1 MGIVLLRIDERLI
14 HGQVLLGWGRT
25 LRPDRYLVVDDA
37 LAASDWEQ
45 DLYRLTLD
53 DAAEV
58 AFATVAE
65 AREELPA
72 LREAGERTVI
82 LTRAPASM
90 AELARGGLLAGMDVN
105 VGGLHYRPGRT
116 EVRSYIYLDETDRA
130 ALRTLAEEGATVSG
144 RDLPD
149 APRIPLEALLA

>member
-25 LRPDRYLVVDDA
+25 LRPDRYLVVDDD
-37 LAASDWEQ
+37 LAGSDWEQ

-58 AFATVAE
+58 AFATVSE
-65 AREELPA
+65 ARERIQE

-82 LTRAPASM
+82 LTRAPGPM
-90 AELARGGLLAGMDVN
+90 AELARDGLLAGEEVN

-116 EVRSYIYLDETDRA
+116 EVRSYIHLDDDDRA
-130 ALRTLAEEGATVSG
+130 ALRAMAKEGVRVSG

-149 APRIPLEALLA
+149 TSRVPLEALLG